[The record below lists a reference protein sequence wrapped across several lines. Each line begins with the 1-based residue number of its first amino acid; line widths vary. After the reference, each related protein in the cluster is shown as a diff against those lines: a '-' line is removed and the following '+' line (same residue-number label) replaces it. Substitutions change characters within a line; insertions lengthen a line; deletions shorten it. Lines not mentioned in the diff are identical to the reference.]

1 MKKNL
6 LLKSENLN
14 GLNYL
19 LDNNFSNKV
28 DLIYID
34 PPFSTNNIFTI
45 GSGRASTI
53 SRTQS
58 GKIAYTDNLKGEDFI
73 FFLKKRLL
81 LLKELLSEKGSIYLH
96 IDYKVG
102 HKIKISKRKE
112 IDDIH

>member
-34 PPFSTNNIFTI
+34 PPFSTNNVFTI

-53 SRTQS
+53 SRTKT

-73 FFLKKRLL
+73 STETSVTISYCTVDMPSLKDIPDDRSDYLAHTKSSDKR
-81 LLKELLSEKGSIYLH
+81 
-96 IDYKVG
+96 
-102 HKIKISKRKE
+102 
-112 IDDIH
+112 IHL